1 MKLSTRSRYGLRAIL
16 ELAVEYGSKPVQ
28 IKTIADRQNISSK
41 YLEQLMAILKSSGL
55 IRSVRGPRGGYLLA
69 KPPQEIKLSHVF
81 SALEGPLITVECIEH
96 PDFCARCTDCITRQ
110 VWTNIQNAILE
121 VLESMTLQDL
131 ANKAHKGDDM
141 SSYQI

>member
-1 MKLSTRSRYGLRAIL
+1 MRAIL
-16 ELAVEYGSKPVQ
+16 ELAIEYSNKPVQ
-28 IKTIADRQNISSK
+28 IKTIAKRQNISGK

-69 KPPQEIKLSHVF
+69 KPPQEIKLSQVF
-81 SALEGPLITVECIEH
+81 TALEGPLITVECIEH
-96 PDFCARCTDCITRQ
+96 PEFCLNCTDCITRQ
-110 VWTNIQNAILE
+110 VWTDVQNAIIG

-131 ANKAHKGDDM
+131 ADKTRRGEDV